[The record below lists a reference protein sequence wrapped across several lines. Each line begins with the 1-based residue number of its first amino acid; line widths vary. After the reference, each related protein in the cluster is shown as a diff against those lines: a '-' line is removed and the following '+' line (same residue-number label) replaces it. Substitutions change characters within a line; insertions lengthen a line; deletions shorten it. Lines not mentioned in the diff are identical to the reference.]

1 MVFTLKHNIISL
13 YHNTWS
19 SRCFHMH
26 EALNPLN
33 YPVMSILQ
41 MRKVKSGELKRS
53 FRIIYHVHGKAWA
66 RGGIAR
72 LSLIP

>member
-1 MVFTLKHNIISL
+1 MSQHLVFKVLSH
-13 YHNTWS
+13 
-19 SRCFHMH
+19 
-26 EALNPLN
+26 ALSPQLPQLPLN

-53 FRIIYHVHGKAWA
+53 FRIIYHVHGKAWT

-72 LSLIP
+72 LNLIP